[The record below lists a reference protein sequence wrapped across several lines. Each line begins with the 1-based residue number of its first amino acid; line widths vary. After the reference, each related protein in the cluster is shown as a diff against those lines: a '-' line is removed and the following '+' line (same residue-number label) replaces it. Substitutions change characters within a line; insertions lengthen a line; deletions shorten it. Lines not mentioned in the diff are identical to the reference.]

1 MDAIREIRRRAR
13 HAVGPVCGALLLGYF
28 VYHAVQGERGL
39 LAWRQVDQQIAVAEA
54 TLAEV
59 QVVHNRLAH
68 KVSLLEPT
76 SIDPDMLEE
85 RARIMLNLVHADEL
99 VILAAPA
106 KGSSATPDLP
116 PAPGF
121 RAAKSMV
128 AQVPAAAKVD

>member
-39 LAWRQVDQQIAVAEA
+39 LAWRQVDQQIAGAEA

-59 QVVHNRLAH
+59 QVVHERLARR
-68 KVSLLEPT
+68 VSLLEPA
-76 SIDPDMLEE
+76 SIDPDMLDE
-85 RARIMLNLVHADEL
+85 RARIMLNLVHADE
-99 VILAAPA
+99 VVVFAA
-106 KGSSATPDLP
+106 SANGFSVAPDLP
-116 PAPGF
+116 PAPDF

-128 AQVPAAAKVD
+128 AQVPVIAKAD

>member
-39 LAWRQVDQQIAVAEA
+39 LAWRQVDQQIAGAEA

-59 QVVHNRLAH
+59 KVVHERLAR

-76 SIDPDMLEE
+76 SIDPDMLDE

-99 VILAAPA
+99 VVFAA
-106 KGSSATPDLP
+106 SANGFSVTPDLP
-116 PAPGF
+116 PVPDF

-128 AQVPAAAKVD
+128 AQVPVIAKAD

>member
-39 LAWRQVDQQIAVAEA
+39 LAWRQVDQQIAGAEA

-59 QVVHNRLAH
+59 QAVHNRLAH

-85 RARIMLNLVHADEL
+85 RARIMLNLVHADDL

-106 KGSSATPDLP
+106 NGPSVTPGLP
-116 PAPGF
+116 PASGF

-128 AQVPAAAKVD
+128 AQVPNVAKAD

>member
-39 LAWRQVDQQIAVAEA
+39 LAWRQVDQQIAGAEA

-59 QVVHNRLAH
+59 QVVHERLARR
-68 KVSLLEPT
+68 VSLLEPA
-76 SIDPDMLEE
+76 SIDPDMLDE

-99 VILAAPA
+99 VVFAASA
-106 KGSSATPDLP
+106 NGFSATPDLP
-116 PAPGF
+116 PAPDF

-128 AQVPAAAKVD
+128 AQVPVIAKAD